1 MPITSR
7 NDSAGN
13 PNNTKQVIIC
23 ATRPIEAA
31 PPIGS
36 CVSLNQDAQQ
46 SGDTGARCKIMR
58 VLVTGGSGYVG
69 SHTARELARQGHEVI
84 IYDNLSTGHIALSE
98 GFQLVVGDIA
108 DKEKLK
114 RCLDGVEV
122 VMHFAASSYVGE
134 SVANPRKYFANN
146 VEAGL
151 KLVDC
156 LLERSV
162 QKIIFSSSCAVYG
175 IPSHLP
181 IVEESVKEPI
191 NPYGA
196 TKLFFERVLAAY
208 AHSHDLRYVALRYF
222 NAAGAELDGTIGE
235 CHDPETHIIPRAIRA
250 ALRTAPPLKIFGGT
264 LPTPDGTCVR
274 DYIHVSDLARAHAQ
288 AADYLMNGGEP
299 VALNL
304 GTGKGTTL
312 RQLLTEIETITGR
325 IVPHAIVE
333 PRSGDP
339 PVLYAD
345 PSKARKLLQWEARHD
360 LGEIIR
366 TAWAWEK
373 KRSSV
378 IDRGR
383 LESVAVA
390 K

>member
-1 MPITSR
+1 
-7 NDSAGN
+7 
-13 PNNTKQVIIC
+13 
-23 ATRPIEAA
+23 
-31 PPIGS
+31 
-36 CVSLNQDAQQ
+36 
-46 SGDTGARCKIMR
+46 MR
-58 VLVTGGSGYVG
+58 VLVTGGSGYLG

-156 LLERSV
+156 LLECSV

-175 IPSHLP
+175 TPSHLP

-250 ALRTAPPLKIFGGT
+250 ALRTAPPLKIFGGS

-383 LESVAVA
+383 LESVGVA

>member
-1 MPITSR
+1 
-7 NDSAGN
+7 
-13 PNNTKQVIIC
+13 
-23 ATRPIEAA
+23 
-31 PPIGS
+31 
-36 CVSLNQDAQQ
+36 
-46 SGDTGARCKIMR
+46 MR

-69 SHTARELARQGHEVI
+69 SHAARELARQGHEVI

-146 VEAGL
+146 VEAAL

-162 QKIIFSSSCAVYG
+162 QKIVFSSSCAVYG

-181 IVEESVKEPI
+181 ITEESAKEPI

-235 CHDPETHIIPRAIRA
+235 CHDPETHIIPLAIRA
-250 ALRTAPPLKIFGGT
+250 ALGTTRPLKIFGGT

-274 DYIHVSDLARAHAQ
+274 DYIHVSDLARAHAH
-288 AADYLMNGGEP
+288 AATYLVSGGEP
-299 VALNL
+299 VVLNL
-304 GTGKGTTL
+304 GTGKGTSL
-312 RQLLTEIETITGR
+312 KQLLAEIETITGR
-325 IVPHAIVE
+325 VVPRTVVE
-333 PRSGDP
+333 PRPGDP

-345 PSKARKLLQWEARHD
+345 PTRARRLFQWEARHD

-366 TAWAWEK
+366 TAYVWEQ
-373 KRSSV
+373 KRASV
-378 IDRGR
+378 IDRAR
-383 LESVAVA
+383 LESVAL

>member
-1 MPITSR
+1 M
-7 NDSAGN
+7 
-13 PNNTKQVIIC
+13 
-23 ATRPIEAA
+23 
-31 PPIGS
+31 
-36 CVSLNQDAQQ
+36 
-46 SGDTGARCKIMR
+46 MR

-69 SHTARELARQGHEVI
+69 SHAVRELARQGHEVI

-98 GFQLVVGDIA
+98 GFELVVGDIA

-114 RCLDGVEV
+114 RCLDGVDV

-146 VEAGL
+146 VEAAL

-162 QKIIFSSSCAVYG
+162 KKIVFSSSCAVYG
-175 IPSHLP
+175 TPSHLP

-222 NAAGAELDGTIGE
+222 NASGAELDGTIGE
-235 CHDPETHIIPRAIRA
+235 CHDPETHIIPLAIRA
-250 ALRTAPPLKIFGGT
+250 ALRTAPPVKIFGGS

-274 DYIHVSDLARAHAQ
+274 DYIHVSDLARAHAD
-288 AADYLMNGGEP
+288 AANYLMNGGEP
-299 VALNL
+299 VDLNL
-304 GTGKGTTL
+304 GTGKGTSL
-312 RQLLTEIETITGR
+312 KQLLAEIETITGLVVPHR
-325 IVPHAIVE
+325 IVDARP
-333 PRSGDP
+333 GDP

-345 PSKARKLLQWEARHD
+345 PTKARKLFQWEAQHD
-360 LGEIIR
+360 LGEILR
-366 TAWAWEK
+366 TAYLWEQ
-373 KRSSV
+373 KRASV
-378 IDRGR
+378 IDRGQ
-383 LESVAVA
+383 LASVAVT
-390 K
+390 